1 MAVLEKQNKSTRET
15 LTLKTFLGE
24 KVRCQQITIRKTP
37 RKKRKQ
43 KDAQIRDQNQNS
55 LESWKIG
62 IWYTKQMTIL

>member
-43 KDAQIRDQNQNS
+43 KDAQIRDQIRTVLNLGRLVFGTPS
-55 LESWKIG
+55 K
-62 IWYTKQMTIL
+62 